1 MAINWT
7 KEKINELTAQEITA
21 LQENARGRGNVEV
34 VSWCDEVLATKKPIR
49 KARTASTTKTLEAE
63 CSHQLSELAKHLSSK
78 YDLTAETAT
87 KKSEGVKGFR
97 PHSLTAKN
105 GQAKLG
111 GEQRTGRVA
120 MDRYISYRLKND
132 IVSLTAWLESK
143 EDPENL
149 KWQVFGP
156 KAYFTDFQSK
166 KMLHPNHSDPNSSDE
181 IGGQEYIAFD
191 QASDKFE
198 DIIKNITSFA

>member
-21 LQENARGRGNVEV
+21 LQENARVRGNAEV
-34 VSWCDEVLATKKPIR
+34 VSWCDEILATKKPIR
-49 KARTASTTKTLEAE
+49 KARTTSTTKTLEAE

-143 EDPENL
+143 EDTENL
-149 KWQVFGP
+149 KWQVRGPATCFGP
-156 KAYFTDFQSK
+156 LDGENIF
-166 KMLHPNHSDPNSSDE
+166 LDE
-181 IGGQEYIAFD
+181 SGTVLNEFIEFSES
-191 QASDKFE
+191 SDKFE
-198 DIIKNITSFA
+198 KCLTSLLSQ

>member
-1 MAINWT
+1 MFMAINWT

-21 LQENARGRGNVEV
+21 LQENARVRGNTEV
-34 VSWCDEVLATKKPIR
+34 VGLCDEVLATKKPIR

-143 EDPENL
+143 EDTENL
-149 KWQVFGP
+149 KWQVRGPATCFGP
-156 KAYFTDFQSK
+156 LDGENIS
-166 KMLHPNHSDPNSSDE
+166 LDE
-181 IGGQEYIAFD
+181 SGTVLKEFLEFSES
-191 QASDKFE
+191 SDKFE
-198 DIIKNITSFA
+198 KCLNSLLSQ